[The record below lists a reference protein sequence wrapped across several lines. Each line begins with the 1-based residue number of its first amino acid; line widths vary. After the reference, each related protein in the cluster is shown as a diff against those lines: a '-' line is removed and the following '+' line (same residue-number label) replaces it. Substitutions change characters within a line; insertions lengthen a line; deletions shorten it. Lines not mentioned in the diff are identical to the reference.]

1 MHDLFHR
8 RASAFTSQ
16 GLSDPV
22 IMVGEA
28 EELKRLRRADAVIA
42 IQQEEADYV
51 RGGLPDRRVIL
62 APMAANPLDHAQL
75 GDSDTILF
83 VGSNTAANVMG
94 MDWFYRDIW
103 PLVRRSAPSA
113 RLLVCGNVAR
123 ALPAPPEGVRHLGVV
138 PDLAPLYRTAGV
150 VISPLPIGSGLKIKL
165 IEALAQGKAMV
176 VTPVTLQGV
185 ETDVSPAVRVCE
197 DPAAFAEAVVAFLAD
212 PRSRESAGEAALR
225 VVRERFSKE
234 ACFAE
239 LIDWIGP
246 RRREP
251 PREPRPAG

>member
-1 MHDLFHR
+1 M
-8 RASAFTSQ
+8 
-16 GLSDPV
+16 
-22 IMVGEA
+22 
-28 EELKRLRRADAVIA
+28 
-42 IQQEEADYV
+42 
-51 RGGLPDRRVIL
+51 
-62 APMAANPLDHAQL
+62 
-75 GDSDTILF
+75 
-83 VGSNTAANVMG
+83 
-94 MDWFYRDIW
+94 
-103 PLVRRSAPSA
+103 
-113 RLLVCGNVAR
+113 
-123 ALPAPPEGVRHLGVV
+123 
-138 PDLAPLYRTAGV
+138 
-150 VISPLPIGSGLKIKL
+150 ISPLPIGSGLKIKL